1 MIPFTYKG
9 YKVSIDYIANVTK
22 VTATNGVDDCSWLF
36 NVDTPQ
42 QAKWLVFVKRVK
54 RTINDRL
61 RYLKQHK

>member
-9 YKVSIDYIANVTK
+9 YKVSINYIANVTK

-36 NVDTPQ
+36 NVDTPH

-61 RYLKQHK
+61 RYLQQHK